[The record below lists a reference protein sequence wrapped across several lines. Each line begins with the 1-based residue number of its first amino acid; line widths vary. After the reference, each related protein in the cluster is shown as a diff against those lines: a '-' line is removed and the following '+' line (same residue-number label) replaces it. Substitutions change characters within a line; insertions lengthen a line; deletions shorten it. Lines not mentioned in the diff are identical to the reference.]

1 MSLSHR
7 KYTDD
12 TWSIICS
19 KIFAYKILSAG
30 SKFFFFF
37 CECVCLCMF
46 QASKDNLQ
54 CALEDYSLWSEGSE
68 SVTSVRMWFP
78 VISGSGMLDL

>member
-30 SKFFFFF
+30 SKFFFSFSVS
-37 CECVCLCMF
+37 VCLCMF

-54 CALEDYSLWSEGSE
+54 YALEDYSLWSEGSE
-68 SVTSVRMWFP
+68 SVTSVGMWFP